1 MAEWESELNSKI
13 DEKLKDAKKRDVR
26 FFRIDEFK
34 RNIKRADSFST
45 SCPYCLKQKIYITEM
60 VNNIEEAVNK
70 PGKTRRDYDR
80 LISQLANHMQKEHG
94 FYAPFYFT
102 YLYAFLGM
110 VAGVVAGYLLMK
122 LLPQFN
128 WAMLSL
134 GFVAGLIAG
143 YVRGMSKDSAV
154 RSSKKLM

>member
-1 MAEWESELNSKI
+1 MAEWESELNLKI
-13 DEKLKDAKKRDVR
+13 DEKLKDTKKRDIR

-34 RNIKRADSFST
+34 RNIKRVDSFSMR
-45 SCPYCLKQKIYITEM
+45 CPYCQKQKIYISGM
-60 VNNIEEAVNK
+60 VDKIDEAVNT

-102 YLYAFLGM
+102 YLYAFFGM
-110 VAGVVAGYLLMK
+110 VAGIVAGYLLMQ
-122 LLPQFN
+122 LVPQLN

-143 YVRGMSKDSAV
+143 YSWGMSKDRAV

>member
-1 MAEWESELNSKI
+1 MAEWGSELNSKI
-13 DEKLKDAKKRDVR
+13 DEKLKDAKKRDIR

-34 RNIKRADSFST
+34 RNIKRVDSYST
-45 SCPYCLKQKIYITEM
+45 SCPYCLKQKIYISAM
-60 VNNIEEAVNK
+60 ADNIDKAVDK

-110 VAGVVAGYLLMK
+110 VAGIVAGYLLMK

-143 YVRGMSKDSAV
+143 YLKGMSKDSAV